1 MERPLHKLIFRVGGV
16 SIGLLAW
23 SFLSNLNTEATD
35 EVPIEPDQKD
45 NNYILPESPPAV
57 PNLKPSP
64 TRSL

>member
-16 SIGLLAW
+16 SIGLLAL
-23 SFLSNLNTEATD
+23 SFLSNFNTETTD
-35 EVPIEPDQKD
+35 KIPIESDQKD
-45 NNYILPESPPAV
+45 NDYILPESPSAI